1 MINALGTGGLA
12 FVGLT
17 RRPNETGT
25 RPVDPGYCEV
35 GGLGNSDDLRLL
47 PALASLA
54 DARTD

>member
-17 RRPNETGT
+17 RRPNESGT
-25 RPVDPGYCEV
+25 RPVDPGYCAV

-47 PALASLA
+47 HALASLA